1 MNHPSIKGAGNSKH
15 ERGGGVYQAWNIIK
29 IYIFLKAAEEGGR
42 ALPML
47 QKTIW
52 AVWCALTC
60 LLLYKFAIGFSE
72 GKIEFYLS
80 KVQQT
85 LLDGSPSSPSSH
97 STSVPHA
104 GSMQKLVWMSNV
116 SFKALSSRY
125 YAYASVTVYHYYYYY
140 YYYGYLL

>member
-1 MNHPSIKGAGNSKH
+1 MNHPPIKGVGNAKH

-29 IYIFLKAAEEGGR
+29 IHIFLKAAEEGGG
-42 ALPML
+42 ALPMF

-52 AVWCALTC
+52 AVRCALTC
-60 LLLYKFAIGFSE
+60 LLLYKFATGFSE

-85 LLDGSPSSPSSH
+85 LLDGSPSSHPSFEPRA
-97 STSVPHA
+97 V
-104 GSMQKLVWMSNV
+104 SMQKLVWMSNV

-125 YAYASVTVYHYYYYY
+125 FAHVSVRVAYYY
-140 YYYGYLL
+140 